1 MQVKKKIFPYP
12 ILNNNKLYS
21 NFIDSYFEIVYESV
35 EDEIS
40 YILKDLKFSTNSKLI
55 NDLFD
60 EGKIVIKLVV
70 ECSDTVYRKAF
81 YVGKEPKSIK
91 LFKNDFTEKVDI
103 SMFAVAN
110 TNFKINSNEFDEDYQ
125 GIDFEIEKYDILCA
139 NDGFNVRFKHDES
152 ENNLVK
158 SIFSII
164 PSDNIND
171 GTFEVDCEMG
181 KKITISL
188 SDKDYKNC
196 KIINTVPTYKEVV
209 FNMLLVPALIEGLTL
224 CKKTIQEGTDDLED
238 VGNKYIWFRSILMSY
253 KRLYG
258 KDLTSEEFI
267 NESPVLLAQR
277 LLGKPLGEAL
287 NKLVV
292 ETNKVDEGGDGN
304 E

>member
-1 MQVKKKIFPYP
+1 MQVKNKIFPYP
-12 ILNNNKLYS
+12 VLNNNKLYS
-21 NFIDSYFEIVYESV
+21 NFPDAFFEINFEKE
-35 EDEIS
+35 EDEFAF
-40 YILKDLKFSTNSKLI
+40 ILKDIQFSTNSKEI
-55 NDLFD
+55 NNLF
-60 EGKIVIKLVV
+60 ENNKIIIKLVV

-81 YVGKEPKSIK
+81 NVGKEPKNIR
-91 LFKNDFTEKVDI
+91 LLKNDFTEKVDI

-110 TNFKINSNEFDEDYQ
+110 ENFKISSNEFEEDYRD
-125 GIDFEIEKYDILCA
+125 IEFEIEKYDILCA

-164 PSDNIND
+164 PSDNNND
-171 GTFEVDCEMG
+171 GTFEVDCEIG
-181 KKITISL
+181 KKITISM
-188 SDKDYKNC
+188 SVADFGNMN
-196 KIINTVPTYKEVV
+196 IVNTVPTYREVV

-224 CKKTIQEGTDDLED
+224 CMNTVQEGTEDLED
-238 VGNKYIWFRSILMSY
+238 VGNKYVWFRSILMSY

-258 KDLTSEEFI
+258 KDMTIDEFR
-267 NESPVLLAQR
+267 NTSPVLLAQQ

-292 ETNKVDEGGDGN
+292 ETYKGPDGGDNN

>member
-81 YVGKEPKSIK
+81 NVGKEPKSIR

-125 GIDFEIEKYDILCA
+125 GIDFGIEKYDILCA

-164 PSDNIND
+164 PSDSIND

>member
-21 NFIDSYFEIVYESV
+21 NFIDSNFEIVYESV

-81 YVGKEPKSIK
+81 NVGKEPKSIR